1 MGLLQGIWWGMIFAV
16 LVQAATLTI
25 LTARTNW
32 DAEVTKIKR
41 ILNVTELACYMQSE
55 AIYYAIVG

>member
-1 MGLLQGIWWGMIFAV
+1 MIFAV

>member
-1 MGLLQGIWWGMIFAV
+1 MIFAV
-16 LVQAATLTI
+16 LVQTATLII

-41 ILNVTELACYMQSE
+41 ILNVTGIACYMHSE
-55 AIYYAIVG
+55 AIYNAIVG